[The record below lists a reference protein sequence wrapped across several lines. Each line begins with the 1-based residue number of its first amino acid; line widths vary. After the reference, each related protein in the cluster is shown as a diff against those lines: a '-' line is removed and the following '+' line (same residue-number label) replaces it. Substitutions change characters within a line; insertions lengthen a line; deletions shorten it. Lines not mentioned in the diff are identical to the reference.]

1 MLVSVAARSLH
12 RLRAVFLLS
21 LKYLPFTGVKCFL
34 ILVTDGIRGRL
45 PFRALKSPLPKGR
58 AFFGGEAGKS
68 PLPFSHL
75 KVGVWHAMEGVGGGC
90 RLYSPPC
97 TSFSTLFSGS
107 SSHFAPCR
115 NCFTRLP
122 AVSVER
128 SGVNTTCM
136 PVMLSLVVNALA
148 ERAPFEVMPILNEA
162 KPSS

>member
-1 MLVSVAARSLH
+1 
-12 RLRAVFLLS
+12 
-21 LKYLPFTGVKCFL
+21 
-34 ILVTDGIRGRL
+34 
-45 PFRALKSPLPKGR
+45 
-58 AFFGGEAGKS
+58 
-68 PLPFSHL
+68 
-75 KVGVWHAMEGVGGGC
+75 MEGVGGGC

-122 AVSVER
+122 AASVER

-148 ERAPFEVMPILNEA
+148 ERAPFEVMPILNEP

>member
-21 LKYLPFTGVKCFL
+21 LKYLPFTGVKRFL

-45 PFRALKSPLPKGR
+45 PFRAL
-58 AFFGGEAGKS
+58 KS

>member
-1 MLVSVAARSLH
+1 MLFFKQKLSEIIQKLI
-12 RLRAVFLLS
+12 RL
-21 LKYLPFTGVKCFL
+21 
-34 ILVTDGIRGRL
+34 IRGR
-45 PFRALKSPLPKGR
+45 FKSPL
-58 AFFGGEAGKS
+58 
-68 PLPFSHL
+68 LL
-75 KVGVWHAMEGVGGGC
+75 EGVGG
-90 RLYSPPC
+90 RLYSPC

-122 AVSVER
+122 AASVER

-148 ERAPFEVMPILNEA
+148 ERAPFEVMPILNEP

>member
-1 MLVSVAARSLH
+1 M
-12 RLRAVFLLS
+12 S

-34 ILVTDGIRGRL
+34 ILVTDSIN
-45 PFRALKSPLPKGR
+45 PPLY
-58 AFFGGEAGKS
+58 
-68 PLPFSHL
+68 FSHL

-90 RLYSPPC
+90 RLYSP
-97 TSFSTLFSGS
+97 SSSLLTLFSGS

-148 ERAPFEVMPILNEA
+148 ERAPFEVMPILNEP

>member
-1 MLVSVAARSLH
+1 MLVSVAARSLCK
-12 RLRAVFLLS
+12 LRAVFLLS
-21 LKYLPFTGVKCFL
+21 LKYLPFTGVKRFL

-45 PFRALKSPLPKGR
+45 PFRAL
-58 AFFGGEAGKS
+58 KS

-148 ERAPFEVMPILNEA
+148 ERSVH
-162 KPSS
+162 PSTRCRS

>member
-1 MLVSVAARSLH
+1 MLVSVAARSLCK
-12 RLRAVFLLS
+12 LRAVFLLS
-21 LKYLPFTGVKCFL
+21 LKYLPFTGVKRFL

-45 PFRALKSPLPKGR
+45 PFRAL
-58 AFFGGEAGKS
+58 KS

-122 AVSVER
+122 AASVER

-148 ERAPFEVMPILNEA
+148 ERAPFEVMPILNEP

>member
-1 MLVSVAARSLH
+1 MLVSVAARSLC

-21 LKYLPFTGVKCFL
+21 VKYLPFTGVKRFL
-34 ILVTDGIRGRL
+34 VLV
-45 PFRALKSPLPKGR
+45 PVASKNPL
-58 AFFGGEAGKS
+58 F
-68 PLPFSHL
+68 FSHL

-90 RLYSPPC
+90 RLYSP
-97 TSFSTLFSGS
+97 SSSLLTLFSGS

-148 ERAPFEVMPILNEA
+148 ERAPFEVMPILNEP

>member
-1 MLVSVAARSLH
+1 MLVSVAARSLC

-21 LKYLPFTGVKCFL
+21 VKYLPFTGVKRFL
-34 ILVTDGIRGRL
+34 VLVTDGIRGRL
-45 PFRALKSPLPKGR
+45 PFRALKSPL
-58 AFFGGEAGKS
+58 F
-68 PLPFSHL
+68 FSHL
-75 KVGVWHAMEGVGGGC
+75 KVGVWHTMEGVGGGC

-122 AVSVER
+122 AASVER

-148 ERAPFEVMPILNEA
+148 ERAPFEVMPILNEP

>member
-1 MLVSVAARSLH
+1 MLVSVAARSLCK
-12 RLRAVFLLS
+12 LRAVFLLS
-21 LKYLPFTGVKCFL
+21 LKYLPFTGVKRFL

-45 PFRALKSPLPKGR
+45 PFRAL
-58 AFFGGEAGKS
+58 KS

-148 ERAPFEVMPILNEA
+148 ERAPFEVMPILNEP